1 MHTEFSGNKTQNG
14 TRNPTYLAAF
24 CWHVIVGNI
33 CGNTCSSHF
42 FTLLDF
48 DEIMRIFKMS
58 KNVKKGTK
66 CLINSS
72 KLINMKKWEEHML
85 PHMLP
90 TITCQQSAA
99 KCLCFL
105 VLSYIS
111 TPLVL
116 QLTVHTGFHE
126 IFLKKNILIYPSV
139 YLSKSP
145 S

>member
-1 MHTEFSGNKTQNG
+1 
-14 TRNPTYLAAF
+14 
-24 CWHVIVGNI
+24 
-33 CGNTCSSHF
+33 
-42 FTLLDF
+42 
-48 DEIMRIFKMS
+48 MS

-72 KLINMKKWEEHML
+72 KLINGKKWEEHML

-105 VLSYIS
+105 VPSYIS

-116 QLTVHTGFHE
+116 QLTVCCQNKDYKIPHCIGPAMHC
-126 IFLKKNILIYPSV
+126 
-139 YLSKSP
+139 
-145 S
+145 

>member
-1 MHTEFSGNKTQNG
+1 
-14 TRNPTYLAAF
+14 
-24 CWHVIVGNI
+24 
-33 CGNTCSSHF
+33 
-42 FTLLDF
+42 
-48 DEIMRIFKMS
+48 
-58 KNVKKGTK
+58 
-66 CLINSS
+66 
-72 KLINMKKWEEHML
+72 
-85 PHMLP
+85 MLP

-139 YLSKSP
+139 QWYSNGHRLVQDSRHKIIVNESGCHTLLISNAQLSDTGALTCVARNRSGEAIAQVFFTSNTFYVIFTLCTP
-145 S
+145 P